1 MEACLPSEQSRNSV
15 LHVEVRVKAA
25 ADHVI
30 VRTDIVSSLV
40 LDVLRGS
47 QIRDEMRAWLIENF
61 AVLSLGQEIISFDS
75 FNSAYA
81 EYLEAV
87 RVVECT
93 GLIKEGGAYHLSEV
107 NLDVQAYQ
115 LQPSC
120 LESSSQTQGATD
132 PASDEEALQ
141 ARIISLPNEELDGLW
156 ESFFAVAET
165 QHMDNQ
171 LESTNPPLWASGNR
185 ENKFMA
191 SVDID
196 PWCLRA
202 LAQKLAIRLGKQF
215 PQSKLVEI
223 NAISLSSK
231 YFSESGKLVAKMFEN
246 VETLLKEEPEI
257 LMCVF
262 IDEVETITANRE
274 QSLKGNDPPDAM
286 RAVNSLLTA
295 LDRLRQHPNVLVLC
309 TSNLINALDSAFL
322 DRVDIKQFVPLP
334 SVRGVYEIFR
344 SCLENLSQC
353 GLIEGATFEVVQR
366 DTGSPG
372 PGLEYMTRPAE
383 ALGIPRYEMALWYRL
398 FSRSIPKRL
407 ENIAEASVSA
417 KTHPTQGLS
426 GRTLRRIPALSL
438 VLYTTGACCS
448 VDEAV
453 DALEQG
459 VEEELRIRQ
468 AAQEGQ
474 QTAERRGMYA
484 E

>member
-1 MEACLPSEQSRNSV
+1 
-15 LHVEVRVKAA
+15 
-25 ADHVI
+25 
-30 VRTDIVSSLV
+30 
-40 LDVLRGS
+40 
-47 QIRDEMRAWLIENF
+47 MRAWLIENF

-75 FNSAYA
+75 FNSAYV

-93 GLIKEGGAYHLSEV
+93 GLIKEGGGYHLSEV

-156 ESFFAVAET
+156 ES
-165 QHMDNQ
+165 
-171 LESTNPPLWASGNR
+171 LWQ
-185 ENKFMA
+185 
-191 SVDID
+191 VWDID

-246 VETLLKEEPEI
+246 VETLLKEEPET

-407 ENIAEASVSA
+407 ENIAEASV
-417 KTHPTQGLS
+417 GLS

-474 QTAERRGMYA
+474 QTAERRGM
-484 E
+484 

>member
-40 LDVLRGS
+40 LDVLRPRNHL
-47 QIRDEMRAWLIENF
+47 IR
-61 AVLSLGQEIISFDS
+61 
-75 FNSAYA
+75 AYV

-93 GLIKEGGAYHLSEV
+93 GLIKEGGGYHLSEV

-156 ESFFAVAET
+156 ESLLFDVPIHSNLLRVAGRMISLPWRKLNT
-165 QHMDNQ
+165 WTINWNR
-171 LESTNPPLWASGNR
+171 LILLYGPPGTGKTSLWQ
-185 ENKFMA
+185 
-191 SVDID
+191 V
-196 PWCLRA
+196 RA

-246 VETLLKEEPEI
+246 VETLLKEEPET

-334 SVRGVYEIFR
+334 SVRGVYEIFQ

-407 ENIAEASVSA
+407 ENIAEASV
-417 KTHPTQGLS
+417 GLS

-474 QTAERRGMYA
+474 QTAERRGM
-484 E
+484 

>member
-40 LDVLRGS
+40 LDVL
-47 QIRDEMRAWLIENF
+47 
-61 AVLSLGQEIISFDS
+61 
-75 FNSAYA
+75 SAYV

-93 GLIKEGGAYHLSEV
+93 GLIKEGGGYHLSEV

-191 SVDID
+191 SVGYR
-196 PWCLRA
+196 PVVS
-202 LAQKLAIRLGKQF
+202 F
-215 PQSKLVEI
+215 PQSRLVEI

-246 VETLLKEEPEI
+246 VETLLKEEPET

-426 GRTLRRIPALSL
+426 GRTLRKIPALSL

-459 VEEELRIRQ
+459 VEEQLRIRQ

-474 QTAERRGMYA
+474 QTAERRGM
-484 E
+484 